1 MFFVFEHWRTI
12 DNSCQYYHILCHFF
26 QYILYTS
33 KLFPNLNSTY
43 IHTYTQIAKIVFLKK
58 MFLAN
63 QLYCVHYI
71 FLSTSVL
78 FGSVLLDSVV
88 VLEVVNLREI
98 TKRNQIP
105 SSD

>member
-1 MFFVFEHWRTI
+1 
-12 DNSCQYYHILCHFF
+12 
-26 QYILYTS
+26 
-33 KLFPNLNSTY
+33 
-43 IHTYTQIAKIVFLKK
+43 